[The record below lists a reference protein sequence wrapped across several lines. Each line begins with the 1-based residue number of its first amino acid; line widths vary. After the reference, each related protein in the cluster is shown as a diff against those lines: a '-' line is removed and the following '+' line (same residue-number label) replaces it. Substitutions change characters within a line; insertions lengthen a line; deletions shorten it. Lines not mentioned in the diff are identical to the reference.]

1 MTTETP
7 AAETLATETMALDH
21 IDGTGPLRG
30 LGGLIGVELRVWFP
44 WRVLWLMVA
53 GFGVFAVVYLP
64 WRTTSTNQLG
74 VLMNFFLALWMAL
87 LLISTVSMTEGSVLG
102 EIQRGTAAWLAAL
115 PITRPSIIISK
126 FAGSMV
132 GLAAVVGGTGLGT
145 YVVLADAEGR
155 KITDF
160 SAHDVFE
167 VAGAPI
173 GSWGVYAQLPS
184 FGTYI
189 AMLIGLWLL
198 LGFMVSVM
206 MFLGSFVRSRTAT
219 FGLGLVVAGAI
230 IGVGILG
237 NSAAEASPAG
247 MTRAI
252 LDIVLG
258 YHTDVLVP
266 AVGTAVLTSII
277 LALAVLSFSRR
288 ELT

>member
-1 MTTETP
+1 MTTETLSL
-7 AAETLATETMALDH
+7 ER
-21 IDGTGPLRG
+21 IDSTSPLRG

-44 WRVLWLMVA
+44 WRVLWLVVA

-64 WRTTSTNQLG
+64 WRATSTNQLG
-74 VLMNFFLALWMAL
+74 VLMNFYLGMWMAL

-126 FAGSMV
+126 FVGSMV
-132 GLAAVVGGTGLGT
+132 GLAAVVGGTGLAL
-145 YVVLADAEGR
+145 YPVLADAEGR
-155 KITDF
+155 QITDF
-160 SAHDVFE
+160 SAHHVLE
-167 VAGAPI
+167 VAGGPI
-173 GSWGVYAQLPS
+173 GQWGVYAQLPP
-184 FGTYI
+184 FGTYV

-206 MFLGSFVRSRTAT
+206 MLLGSFVRSRTAT
-219 FGLGLVVAGAI
+219 FGLGLFVAGAI

-237 NSAAEASPAG
+237 STAVGASPAG
-247 MTRAI
+247 LAGAI

-258 YHTDVLVP
+258 NQSDVLVP
-266 AVGTAVLTSII
+266 GAGTAILTLIV
-277 LALAVLSFSRR
+277 LALAVLSFGRR